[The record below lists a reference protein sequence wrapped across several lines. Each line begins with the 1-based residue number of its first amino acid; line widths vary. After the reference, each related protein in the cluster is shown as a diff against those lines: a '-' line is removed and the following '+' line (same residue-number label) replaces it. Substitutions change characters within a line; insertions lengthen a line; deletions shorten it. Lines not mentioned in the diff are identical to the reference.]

1 MFSTFDNQVRRR
13 TSARQAAFNIE
24 EYGLC
29 RTEWCTLID
38 EWIFSER
45 DRAILKRKLLDGVT
59 FEQLA
64 EEQYMSTQ
72 GIQKIV
78 YAGQRKLASVVKKQ

>member
-1 MFSTFDNQVRRR
+1 M
-13 TSARQAAFNIE
+13 
-24 EYGLC
+24 
-29 RTEWCTLID
+29 LID

-64 EEQYMSTQ
+64 EEKYMSVQ

-78 YAGQRKLASVVKKQ
+78 YAGTRKLASVVKK

>member
-1 MFSTFDNQVRRR
+1 M
-13 TSARQAAFNIE
+13 
-24 EYGLC
+24 
-29 RTEWCTLID
+29 LID

-64 EEQYMSTQ
+64 EEQYMSVQHVKRVVYSGLT
-72 GIQKIV
+72 KI
-78 YAGQRKLASVVKKQ
+78 SNVVKK

>member
-1 MFSTFDNQVRRR
+1 
-13 TSARQAAFNIE
+13 
-24 EYGLC
+24 
-29 RTEWCTLID
+29 
-38 EWIFSER
+38 
-45 DRAILKRKLLDGVT
+45 VT

-78 YAGQRKLASVVKKQ
+78 YAGQRKLAAVVKK